1 MGYMDKYNQW
11 MESENID
18 EATKDELEGIK
29 DDLAEIED
37 RFYKDLE
44 FGTGGLRGLIGAGTN
59 RMNKYTVGVA
69 TQSLANYINSLGKV
83 KKYDGVAIA
92 YDSRNFSPD
101 FAQEAALVLN
111 GNGIKTYLFDGLRS
125 TPELSFAVRHLGC
138 AGGIVVTASH
148 NPPQYNG
155 YKVYSPEGGQLVPEQ
170 AKKVIEEVKK
180 VGDFSN
186 IKSIDKDEA
195 VRLGLFNVIGKEV
208 DDVFIET
215 IKTQS
220 LRQEVIQKLA
230 ADFKMV
236 YTPLHGTGNIPVQRI
251 LKEVGFKNVYVV
263 EEQAK
268 PDGNFPTVE
277 YPNPEEEKAY
287 TLALELAEK
296 ENAHLIIATDPDS
309 DRVGVVFRNKKGEY
323 LLLSG
328 NQIGA
333 LLTNYIITSQK
344 EKGIL
349 PSNGAIIKTIVTSEM
364 GADIAKSFDIQVYD
378 TLTGFKF
385 IGEKMEEFL
394 NTGKN
399 TFIFGYEE
407 SYGYLVGNH
416 ARDKDAVV
424 SSMLIAE
431 MAAYYY
437 SQDKTLEEILN
448 ELYEIY
454 GYFYEDLKSIT
465 LEGKAGMEKINDI
478 LSYFRKNCPM
488 IWNGKKVCYVEDYL
502 AQKQYNHERNV
513 VKLLGLP
520 KSNVLKFILEDGS
533 WFCMRPS
540 GTEPKIKFYF
550 STKGESMNAAEKA
563 AHHLMAEVMT
573 VVEGL

>member
-1 MGYMDKYNQW
+1 MDKYNQW

-220 LRQEVIQKLA
+220 LRQEVIQKVA

>member
-1 MGYMDKYNQW
+1 MDKYNQW